1 MKQGEIGGP
10 ISSGCNGVV
19 LGRYLI
25 RSGGFVELIAEKSP
39 VPEPATLLVLIPGL
53 LAAAY
58 GMRRHLLQ

>member
-1 MKQGEIGGP
+1 
-10 ISSGCNGVV
+10 
-19 LGRYLI
+19 LI